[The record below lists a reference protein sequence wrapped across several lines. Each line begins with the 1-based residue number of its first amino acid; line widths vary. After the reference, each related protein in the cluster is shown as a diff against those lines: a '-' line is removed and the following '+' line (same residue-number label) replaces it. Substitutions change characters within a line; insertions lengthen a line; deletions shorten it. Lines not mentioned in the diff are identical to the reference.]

1 MYANTCSIF
10 YVDTV
15 CLFYDKYDV
24 RLQWYFLLWKR
35 FPEKLIKSCGPLAGK
50 GREGEYRRKSSF
62 ATSFYGCSRGGAD
75 IGGHRNSIGN
85 GHWTQ
90 VCHCDAYFQDLVL
103 TPMHS
108 ASCFC
113 LAQTCSRNCNNGGG
127 EV

>member
-15 CLFYDKYDV
+15 CWFYDKYDV

-35 FPEKLIKSCGPLAGK
+35 FPKKLIKSCGPLAGREEK
-50 GREGEYRRKSSF
+50 GNIGVNLPLPLLSMAARG
-62 ATSFYGCSRGGAD
+62 GGAD

>member
-1 MYANTCSIF
+1 M
-10 YVDTV
+10 VHW
-15 CLFYDKYDV
+15 
-24 RLQWYFLLWKR
+24 R
-35 FPEKLIKSCGPLAGK
+35 
-50 GREGEYRRKSSF
+50 GREEKGNIGVNLPLPLLSMAAR
-62 ATSFYGCSRGGAD
+62 GGGAD